1 VELREVGPD
10 DWRSWRELRLAA
22 LAEAPYAFGS
32 ALADWQGDG
41 DREDRWRA
49 RLVLAGSHNVV
60 ALLDGTPV
68 GMATGVPD
76 EDGSG
81 AELIS
86 MWVAP
91 VARGTGVADA
101 LVEEVE
107 RWAAATSVPVLRLA
121 VAEENP
127 AAARLYDRH
136 GFADTGRTEPM
147 PDGRRR
153 ERLLEKRLEPSSP
166 ADVLTGRAVGRVV
179 GLAVDGEHRFSKV
192 PQQRID
198 LVEGFGVE
206 GDAHAGATV
215 QHRSHVRRN
224 PDQPN
229 LRQVHLMPREFF
241 DLVREHGY
249 EVEGGDLGENV
260 LTEGIDLVH
269 LPRDTV
275 LRIGPEAVLRVT
287 GLRNPCWQI
296 DGFRDGLLKLS
307 VTVGDDGQVERRT
320 GIMTVVEQ
328 SGPVH
333 VGDAVVV
340 ELPPEP
346 HVALDRV

>member
-1 VELREVGPD
+1 MASVELRPVGPD
-10 DWRSWRELRLAA
+10 DWRVWRELRLAA

-32 ALADWQGDG
+32 VLADWQGDG
-41 DREDRWRA
+41 DREERWRA
-49 RLVLAGSHNVV
+49 RLELPGSHDVV
-60 ALLDGTPV
+60 ALVDGSPL
-68 GMATGVPD
+68 GMASGVPD
-76 EDGSG
+76 EDGQG

-91 VARGTGVADA
+91 EARGTGLADA

-107 RWAAATSVPVLRLA
+107 RWAAGTGVPVLRLA

-127 AAARLYDRH
+127 VAVRLYERH
-136 GFADTGRTEPM
+136 GYADTGRTALM

-153 ERLLEKRLEPSSP
+153 ERLLEKRL
-166 ADVLTGRAVGRVV
+166 AAGGGTVV
-179 GLAVDGEHRFSKV
+179 GLAVDDEHRFSKV

-198 LVEGFGVE
+198 LVEGLGVD
-206 GDAHAGATV
+206 GDAHAGVTV
-215 QHRSHVRRN
+215 QHRSHVRRD

-229 LRQVHLMPREFF
+229 LRQVHLMPREFL
-241 DLVREHGY
+241 DLAREHGY
-249 EVEGGDLGENV
+249 ELASGDLGENV
-260 LTEGIDLVH
+260 LTEGIDLVR

-275 LRIGPEAVLRVT
+275 LRIGPEAVVRVT

-296 DGFRDGLLKLS
+296 DDFRAGLLKLS
-307 VTVGDDGQVERRT
+307 VTVGEDGQVQRRT
-320 GIMTVVEQ
+320 GIMAVVER

-340 ELPPEP
+340 ELPAEP
-346 HVALDRV
+346 HVVLDRV